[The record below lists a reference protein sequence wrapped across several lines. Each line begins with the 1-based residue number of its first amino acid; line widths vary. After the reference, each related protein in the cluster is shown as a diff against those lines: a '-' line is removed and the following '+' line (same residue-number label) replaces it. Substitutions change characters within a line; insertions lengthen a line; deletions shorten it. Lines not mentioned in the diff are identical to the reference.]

1 MNPPLPPL
9 PPAPLGFLPLYP
21 LPMDR
26 EWVSMRACRSEG
38 GETRVGEKNTDCCFR
53 LVKTLD
59 WLVE

>member
-1 MNPPLPPL
+1 
-9 PPAPLGFLPLYP
+9 
-21 LPMDR
+21 MDR

-38 GETRVGEKNTDCCFR
+38 GETRVGEKHTDCCFR